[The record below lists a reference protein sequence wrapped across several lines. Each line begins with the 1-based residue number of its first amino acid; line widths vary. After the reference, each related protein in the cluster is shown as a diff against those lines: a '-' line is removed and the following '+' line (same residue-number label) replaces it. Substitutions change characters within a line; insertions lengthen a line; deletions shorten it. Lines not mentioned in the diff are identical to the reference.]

1 MEEWREVKGY
11 EDKYEVS
18 NTGKVRSLNYR
29 NTRKTRVLVPIT
41 VGKGYLMVGLC
52 RRSKMKWEKVHRLVA
67 MAFIE
72 NPDRKPQV
80 NHINGDKT
88 DNRAENLEW
97 CNNSENQLHA
107 YKNGL
112 NHASV
117 EHGKMLGQSQR
128 EALIKR
134 NKEKTKPVVATNIET
149 GETIRFESAA
159 EVERVLG
166 IDHSSVPKICT
177 GRQKTAKGYTF
188 HYAE

>member
-52 RRSKMKWEKVHRLVA
+52 R
-67 MAFIE
+67 
-72 NPDRKPQV
+72 
-80 NHINGDKT
+80 
-88 DNRAENLEW
+88 
-97 CNNSENQLHA
+97 
-107 YKNGL
+107 
-112 NHASV
+112 
-117 EHGKMLGQSQR
+117 
-128 EALIKR
+128 R